1 MYMKTKNLFK
11 YVMFVAAVSII
22 FTACRKKEKE
32 DEIDSDTA
40 GASDNALA
48 EGTFNDASN
57 IADQAAGGSLSSY
70 LGAYNN
76 GSGERGLLSTCAS
89 ITRDTVSVPHTFT
102 VDFGSTNCLCGDGRY
117 RRGQI
122 VVSYSGHYRDSAS
135 MHSIT
140 FVNYFVNN
148 NQVTGTH
155 SVTNM
160 GHNSNHNLYFNIS
173 INASVIKANNGGTI
187 TYTSTRVREWVAGE
201 STIVWNDDVYSITG
215 NASGS
220 HSNGHSYTA
229 TITSALKVH
238 LNCHWI
244 ESGVLELVPSGKPTR
259 TIDFGTDGNCD
270 HDATVT
276 INGHVYNITM

>member
-1 MYMKTKNLFK
+1 M
-11 YVMFVAAVSII
+11 VAATVSMI
-22 FTACRKKEKE
+22 FTACKKKENT
-32 DEIDSDTA
+32 DVVDTDTG
-40 GASDNALA
+40 GAAENALA

-70 LGAYNN
+70 LGANN
-76 GSGERGLLSTCAS
+76 NDSGERGLLSACAT

-117 RRGQI
+117 RRGQ
-122 VVSYSGHYRDSAS
+122 VLVSYSGHYRDSAS

-140 FVNYFVNN
+140 FANYFVNN

-160 GHNSNHNLYFNIS
+160 GKNSNHNLYFNIS

-187 TYTSTRVREWVAGE
+187 TYTSTRVREWVAGAN
-201 STIVWNDDVYSITG
+201 TIVWNDDVYSITG
-215 NASGS
+215 TASGS

-229 TITSALKVH
+229 TITSALKIH

-244 ESGVLELVPSGKPTR
+244 EAGVMEIVPSGKPMR
-259 TIDFGTDGNCD
+259 IIDFGTDGNCD
-270 HDATVT
+270 NLATCT
-276 INGHVYNITM
+276 INGTVYNITM